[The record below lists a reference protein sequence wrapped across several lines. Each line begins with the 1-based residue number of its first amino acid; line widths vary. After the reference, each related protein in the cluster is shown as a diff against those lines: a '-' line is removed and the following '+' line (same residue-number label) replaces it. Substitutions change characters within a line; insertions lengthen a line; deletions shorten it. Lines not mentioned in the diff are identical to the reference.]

1 MNGEKSRKKRLYI
14 KMVGRHKVMIE
25 GAYVQY
31 QSAKAAEDM
40 FCEMRL
46 LINDIM
52 MNHIHFIS
60 DETAATV
67 LDLAIRIG
75 EAEGGE

>member
-1 MNGEKSRKKRLYI
+1 
-14 KMVGRHKVMIE
+14 MIE

-31 QSAKAAEDM
+31 QSTKAAEDM

-52 MNHIHFIS
+52 MNTIHFIS
-60 DETAATV
+60 DETAAVV
-67 LDLAIRIG
+67 LDLAIRIVEAVG
-75 EAEGGE
+75 EE

>member
-1 MNGEKSRKKRLYI
+1 MALDLDVAE
-14 KMVGRHKVMIE
+14 MIAD
-25 GAYVQY
+25 G
-31 QSAKAAEDM
+31 
-40 FCEMRL
+40 L
-46 LINDIM
+46 HIGIDIM

>member
-1 MNGEKSRKKRLYI
+1 
-14 KMVGRHKVMIE
+14 MIE

-31 QSAKAAEDM
+31 QSTKAAEDM

-52 MNHIHFIS
+52 MNTIHFIS
-60 DETAATV
+60 DETAAVV
-67 LDLAIRIG
+67 LDLAIRRVEAVG
-75 EAEGGE
+75 EE

>member
-1 MNGEKSRKKRLYI
+1 
-14 KMVGRHKVMIE
+14 MIE

-31 QSAKAAEDM
+31 QSTKAAEDM

-52 MNHIHFIS
+52 MNNIHFIS
-60 DETAATV
+60 DETATTV
-67 LDLAIRIG
+67 LELALKI
-75 EAEGGE
+75 EEVEGGK

>member
-1 MNGEKSRKKRLYI
+1 
-14 KMVGRHKVMIE
+14 MIE

-67 LDLAIRIG
+67 LDLAIRIR
-75 EAEGGE
+75 EAEREELRREGI

>member
-1 MNGEKSRKKRLYI
+1 
-14 KMVGRHKVMIE
+14 MIE

-31 QSAKAAEDM
+31 QSIKAAEDM

-52 MNHIHFIS
+52 MNTIHFIS
-60 DETAATV
+60 DETAAVV
-67 LDLAIRIG
+67 LDLAIRIVEAVG
-75 EAEGGE
+75 EE

>member
-1 MNGEKSRKKRLYI
+1 
-14 KMVGRHKVMIE
+14 MIE

-67 LDLAIRIG
+67 WI
-75 EAEGGE
+75 

>member
-1 MNGEKSRKKRLYI
+1 
-14 KMVGRHKVMIE
+14 MIE

-75 EAEGGE
+75 EAEGGERGRQIPNVRVRMF

>member
-1 MNGEKSRKKRLYI
+1 
-14 KMVGRHKVMIE
+14 MIE

-52 MNHIHFIS
+52 MNNIHFIS

-75 EAEGGE
+75 KKRK

>member
-1 MNGEKSRKKRLYI
+1 
-14 KMVGRHKVMIE
+14 MIE

-46 LINDIM
+46 LINDITM
-52 MNHIHFIS
+52 KNVHFIS

-75 EAEGGE
+75 EEEGGE

>member
-1 MNGEKSRKKRLYI
+1 
-14 KMVGRHKVMIE
+14 MIE

-46 LINDIM
+46 LINDIL

-60 DETAATV
+60 DET
-67 LDLAIRIG
+67 G

>member
-1 MNGEKSRKKRLYI
+1 
-14 KMVGRHKVMIE
+14 MIE

-46 LINDIM
+46 LINEITM
-52 MNHIHFIS
+52 RNVHFIS

-67 LDLAIRIG
+67 LGLALKIEEVEG
-75 EAEGGE
+75 EA

>member
-1 MNGEKSRKKRLYI
+1 
-14 KMVGRHKVMIE
+14 MIE

-40 FCEMRL
+40 FSEMRL

-52 MNHIHFIS
+52 MNNIHFIS

-67 LDLAIRIG
+67 LELALKI
-75 EAEGGE
+75 EEVEGGK

>member
-1 MNGEKSRKKRLYI
+1 
-14 KMVGRHKVMIE
+14 
-25 GAYVQY
+25 
-31 QSAKAAEDM
+31 M

-75 EAEGGE
+75 EAEGGDDGGRYQMFGCACSEKKRRG

>member
-1 MNGEKSRKKRLYI
+1 
-14 KMVGRHKVMIE
+14 MIE

-46 LINDIM
+46 LINEITM
-52 MNHIHFIS
+52 RNVHFIS

-67 LDLAIRIG
+67 LELALKIEEVEG
-75 EAEGGE
+75 EV

>member
-1 MNGEKSRKKRLYI
+1 M
-14 KMVGRHKVMIE
+14 GRYKVRIE

>member
-1 MNGEKSRKKRLYI
+1 
-14 KMVGRHKVMIE
+14 MIE

-46 LINDIM
+46 LINDKSIFYSSLSFSRSPILWLATLICSCM
-52 MNHIHFIS
+52 
-60 DETAATV
+60 TA
-67 LDLAIRIG
+67 
-75 EAEGGE
+75 

>member
-1 MNGEKSRKKRLYI
+1 
-14 KMVGRHKVMIE
+14 MIE
-25 GAYVQY
+25 GAHVQY

-46 LINDIM
+46 LINDITM
-52 MNHIHFIS
+52 KNVHFIS

-75 EAEGGE
+75 EEEGGE